1 MLAFKS
7 LAFYFCVY
15 GEAIQ
20 MSKGKAAKQRLC
32 ESAWFNKQQRMSKG
46 KAAKQRLCESAWFSK
61 MEKHEQ
67 R

>member
-1 MLAFKS
+1 S

-32 ESAWFNKQQRMSKG
+32 ESAWF
-46 KAAKQRLCESAWFSK
+46 SK
-61 MEKHEQ
+61 MEKNEQ
-67 R
+67 RKSCEAATLRICMVQQATENEQR

>member
-20 MSKGKAAKQRLC
+20 MSKV
-32 ESAWFNKQQRMSKG
+32 

-61 MEKHEQ
+61 QQRMSKGESCEAATLRICMVQQAAENEQ
-67 R
+67 S